1 MQTSA
6 DDPGQNGTMVQSLG
20 LLFFF
25 GGWIILEVCRG

>member
-20 LLFFF
+20 LLFFL
-25 GGWIILEVCRG
+25 GLDNTRSM